1 MIAVQK
7 KLIDWGLSRHI
18 ASLDLTILTVVL
30 VELKTLSF
38 VDTKFCEEFMF
49 VETLLSKVEGESKM
63 FDGCPSLTFPFPGAY
78 LYAL

>member
-30 VELKTLSF
+30 VELMTLSF
-38 VDTKFCEEFMF
+38 VDTNFCEEFMF

-63 FDGCPSLTFPFPGAY
+63 FDGCP
-78 LYAL
+78 